1 MAVAASLSSLTEE
14 LVATVAKVDQKDS
27 PRFKSLKRRTED
39 ALRSNAYPRTDQFAV
54 AHQLEGLQEK
64 FQVLNRDELADAL
77 RSRLAEL
84 EEHQSRWFPEILSL
98 FLHLADRPAQRSR
111 LDRIE
116 KVQPKEVTKSLSW
129 SELDGTD
136 TAYCEED
143 IWEAPDFGAGSS
155 DDDLL
160 SISSES
166 SHRWK
171 LPQDSI
177 TPDEDYVIP
186 DEVFSSGEIEEDFLS
201 SVERVQFWREE
212 NHSGT
217 QCEGVSSR
225 VVTEL
230 QIVREAIFMLQGLPT
245 SIFWHLDDGTIVVD
259 RRYALSHLSNE
270 ALSSLLRSL
279 SATGAQVDLLRRF
292 VKTLDLAKCA
302 PYVRTFNRGIE
313 ECLNEF
319 DKYLSNLQSKYLSER
334 STASVSLLQLSDDVR
349 HQSRLLLLLS
359 PLVSDPQKRNQDN
372 SARCLDLLYD
382 LVCMTQAT
390 GDDTEF
396 ICLAKLFFA
405 CFETYARPIRTWM
418 NTGQLSGSGAFFVL
432 ENRKDH
438 DLRTLWQDWYALD
451 DAAGL
456 LHAPKFIR
464 SIAPKI
470 FITGKSRVFLRQL
483 NVIDD
488 AEHLSNSSLSVEDV
502 LSADSSLCLPFSAL
516 FESALGNL
524 VDQNHTLASSL
535 LRKELDEQ
543 CGLWVSLQSLE
554 HIYLC
559 KDMSIFGPIDD
570 KIFDLIDRGR
580 AAWSDRFLLTEL
592 AQSAFSALPFIDP
605 SRLVVRS
612 SNEIIPKQGN
622 RKSVSMLQAISLD
635 YVLPWPVANII
646 TKESIL
652 RYQRI
657 SVFLMQIRRAKQMIV
672 KQRLQYSD
680 PTERTFDDRSNA
692 LSFALRHN
700 MLWFLNTLYSHLT
713 DFVISTTTE
722 SLRRS
727 FSEASD
733 VDSMIAAHR
742 AYMSSIEDQC
752 LLSKN
757 LYSLYR
763 ATVALLDLCVSFAD
777 IQAIRHGRNRPDPT
791 KVFYKHEN
799 SQIYQPRS
807 SYSSDEDDDHD
818 DYDSDTDDMN
828 TSTLSLHETHY
839 VDRLKDIKDQFH
851 RLIAFM
857 VAGLKG
863 VGRVDGQLSWEIL
876 AEKLEWRKEQ
886 LYS

>member
-1 MAVAASLSSLTEE
+1 M
-14 LVATVAKVDQKDS
+14 
-27 PRFKSLKRRTED
+27 KRRTED

-64 FQVLNRDELADAL
+64 FRVLNRDELADAL
-77 RSRLAEL
+77 RSRLVEL

-98 FLHLADRPAQRSR
+98 FLQLADRPAQRSR
-111 LDRIE
+111 LDQIE
-116 KVQPKEVTKSLSW
+116 KVQPKGVPKSLSW
-129 SELDGTD
+129 SELDDTG

-143 IWEAPDFGAGSS
+143 IWETPDFGAESS

-160 SISSES
+160 SISSEN
-166 SHRWK
+166 SHRCK
-171 LPQDSI
+171 LLQDPI

-186 DEVFSSGEIEEDFLS
+186 DEVFSSGETEEDLLAS
-201 SVERVQFWREE
+201 IERVQFWREE

-230 QIVREAIFMLQGLPT
+230 QVVREAIFMLQGLPT
-245 SIFWHLDDGTIVVD
+245 SVFWHLDDGTIVVD
-259 RRYALSHLSNE
+259 RRYALRHLSNE

-279 SATGAQVDLLRRF
+279 SATGAQIDVLRRF
-292 VKTLDLAKCA
+292 VKTLDLAKYA

-319 DKYLSNLQSKYLSER
+319 DKYLSNLQSKYLSEG

-349 HQSRLLLLLS
+349 RQSRLLLLLS
-359 PLVSDPQKRNQDN
+359 SLVSDLQQENQDN
-372 SARCLDLLYD
+372 SARCLDLLYE
-382 LVCMTQAT
+382 LVGMTQAT

-396 ICLAKLFFA
+396 IYLAKLFFA

-418 NTGQLSGSGAFFVL
+418 ETGQLEESGAFFVL
-432 ENRKDH
+432 DNRDDN
-438 DLRTLWQDWYALD
+438 DLRTMWQDWYTLD
-451 DAAGL
+451 ETAGL
-456 LHAPKFIR
+456 LHTPKFVQ
-464 SIAPKI
+464 SIARKI

-483 NVIDD
+483 SVTADV
-488 AEHLSNSSLSVEDV
+488 EHRSKSSLSLEDV
-502 LSADSSLCLPFSAL
+502 LSPDSSLCLPFSAL

-524 VDQNHTLASSL
+524 VDRNHALASSL
-535 LRKELDEQ
+535 LRKELGEQ

-559 KDMSIFGPIDD
+559 KDMSVFGPIDD

-592 AQSAFSALPFIDP
+592 AQSAFSVLPFIDT
-605 SRLVVRS
+605 SRLLVRS
-612 SNEIIPKQGN
+612 SNDIISKQSN
-622 RKSVSMLQAISLD
+622 RRSVSMLQAISLD

-652 RYQRI
+652 RYQRL
-657 SVFLMQIRRAKQMIV
+657 SVFLMQIRRARQIIV
-672 KQRLQYSD
+672 KQRLQYSV
-680 PTERTFDDRSNA
+680 PTDRTFDDRSNA

-713 DFVISTTTE
+713 DFVISTTTQ

-733 VDSMIAAHR
+733 FDSMIAAHR
-742 AYMSSIEDQC
+742 AYMSSVEDQC

-757 LYSLYR
+757 LYPLHR

-777 IQAIRHGRNRPDPT
+777 VQAMRHGRSRPDPT

-799 SQIYQPRS
+799 SQISQPGN
-807 SYSSDEDDDHD
+807 SYSSDEDDDD
-818 DYDSDTDDMN
+818 DVYDSDDMDA
-828 TSTLSLHETHY
+828 STISLHATHY
-839 VDRLKDIKDQFH
+839 VDRLKEINDQFH

-863 VGRVDGQLSWEIL
+863 VGRADGQLSWEIL
-876 AEKLEWRKEQ
+876 AEKLEWRKER